1 MYISKINTSQAPIDV
16 SLREMLA
23 KFIQENE
30 IIESSI
36 ADEIGIH
43 KETLSK
49 FLEGKAELK
58 FMQAIRLMKLLDL
71 TESQLVSAYCKD
83 INIDEAS
90 SLDKF
95 EKLSYIMQNFDVP
108 TLKKI
113 GIIKSRAKIDEYEQC
128 ICDFFGFS
136 SIYEY
141 DDTSLMP
148 TLFSKSKK
156 KILQEKE
163 AKMTTFWL
171 KCAISSFSK
180 IDNPNDYDKDLLFK
194 LLKRASEFTQD
205 EVNGYKR
212 FVLVLFQLGI
222 TVLTQSYVSGTKSF
236 GVTMILNGKPCIII
250 TDMNKQYHKLWIN
263 LLHELYHV
271 INDFE
276 MLESMDYH
284 LSNSETPELLLN
296 ENRADQFALDVLVN
310 PSVQSKLRKIISFPF
325 KVHLLAKELNISP
338 SIIYGVYLESLP
350 NGRLKAQ
357 EFAKYNNGDNL
368 ISSDIATRNILF
380 DAVEKRSLENAIEKM
395 KTELFKRAI

>member
-113 GIIKSRAKIDEYEQC
+113 GIIKS
-128 ICDFFGFS
+128 
-136 SIYEY
+136 
-141 DDTSLMP
+141 
-148 TLFSKSKK
+148 
-156 KILQEKE
+156 
-163 AKMTTFWL
+163 
-171 KCAISSFSK
+171 
-180 IDNPNDYDKDLLFK
+180 
-194 LLKRASEFTQD
+194 SE
-205 EVNGYKR
+205 N
-212 FVLVLFQLGI
+212 
-222 TVLTQSYVSGTKSF
+222 
-236 GVTMILNGKPCIII
+236 
-250 TDMNKQYHKLWIN
+250 
-263 LLHELYHV
+263 
-271 INDFE
+271 
-276 MLESMDYH
+276 
-284 LSNSETPELLLN
+284 
-296 ENRADQFALDVLVN
+296 
-310 PSVQSKLRKIISFPF
+310 
-325 KVHLLAKELNISP
+325 
-338 SIIYGVYLESLP
+338 
-350 NGRLKAQ
+350 
-357 EFAKYNNGDNL
+357 
-368 ISSDIATRNILF
+368 
-380 DAVEKRSLENAIEKM
+380 
-395 KTELFKRAI
+395 

>member
-1 MYISKINTSQAPIDV
+1 MYIRKTNTVIASPDA
-16 SLREMLA
+16 SLREMLST
-23 KFIQENE
+23 FIEENE
-30 IIESSI
+30 ILESSI
-36 ADEIGIH
+36 AEKIGAH
-43 KETLSK
+43 KETLAK

-83 INIDEAS
+83 IDTEESS

-95 EKLSYIMQNFDVP
+95 GRLSYIMQNFDVP

-148 TLFSKSKK
+148 TLFSKSKR
-156 KILQEKE
+156 KILEEKE
-163 AKMTTFWL
+163 TKMTTFWL

-180 IDNPNDYDKDLLFK
+180 INNPNEYDKELLFQ
-194 LLKRASEFTQD
+194 LLKRSADFTQD
-205 EVNGYKR
+205 EINGYKR
-212 FVLVLFQLGI
+212 FVLVLFQLGV
-222 TVLTQSYVSGTKSF
+222 TVLTQPYITGTKSF
-236 GVTMILNGKPCIII
+236 GVTMILEGKPCIVI
-250 TDMNKQYHKLWIN
+250 TDMNKKYHKLWIN

-271 INDFE
+271 INDFD

-284 LSNSETPELLLN
+284 LSHPEMPELLLN
-296 ENRADQFALDVLVN
+296 ENKADQFALDVLVN
-310 PSVQSKLRKIISFPF
+310 PSIQEQLVKVVPF
-325 KVHLLAKELNISP
+325 SYKVNLLAKELGVSP

-357 EFAKYNNGDNL
+357 EFAKYGKNDTL
-368 ISSDIATRNILF
+368 ISSEVATKNILF
-380 DAVEKRSLENAIEKM
+380 DAVSKRSLEEAIEKM
-395 KTELFKRAI
+395 KSELFRKII

>member
-156 KILQEKE
+156 KTYK
-163 AKMTTFWL
+163 
-171 KCAISSFSK
+171 
-180 IDNPNDYDKDLLFK
+180 
-194 LLKRASEFTQD
+194 KR
-205 EVNGYKR
+205 
-212 FVLVLFQLGI
+212 
-222 TVLTQSYVSGTKSF
+222 
-236 GVTMILNGKPCIII
+236 
-250 TDMNKQYHKLWIN
+250 
-263 LLHELYHV
+263 
-271 INDFE
+271 
-276 MLESMDYH
+276 
-284 LSNSETPELLLN
+284 
-296 ENRADQFALDVLVN
+296 
-310 PSVQSKLRKIISFPF
+310 
-325 KVHLLAKELNISP
+325 
-338 SIIYGVYLESLP
+338 
-350 NGRLKAQ
+350 RLK
-357 EFAKYNNGDNL
+357 
-368 ISSDIATRNILF
+368 
-380 DAVEKRSLENAIEKM
+380 
-395 KTELFKRAI
+395 